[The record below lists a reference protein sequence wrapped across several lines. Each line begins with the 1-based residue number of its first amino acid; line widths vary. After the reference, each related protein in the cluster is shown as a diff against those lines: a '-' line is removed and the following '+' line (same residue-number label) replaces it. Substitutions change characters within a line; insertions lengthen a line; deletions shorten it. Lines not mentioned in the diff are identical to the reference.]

1 MGDGCGDEKVWARGP
16 YLSLF
21 LQLQFNY
28 CSSALQKDF
37 VIFLSYGKEHKFC
50 SWKMPLSIILNLL
63 EMHNVLYS
71 SPRIENV
78 SLNFRIKELLS
89 KKKTLKGRSK
99 VLHFL
104 SSLSVSLHQQHQSR
118 TLHVAQGRQGA
129 LLQLLGMCR
138 CALQPWFVHSVG
150 TTGCNNRLQKG
161 KLPAWGMLFKAY
173 LSTVMQQR

>member
-89 KKKTLKGRSK
+89 KKKNLKRKKQSPTLPLLPERLLAPATSKQNPARGTRKARSTAPA
-99 VLHFL
+99 VGDVQM
-104 SSLSVSLHQQHQSR
+104 SIA
-118 TLHVAQGRQGA
+118 TLI
-129 LLQLLGMCR
+129 
-138 CALQPWFVHSVG
+138 CALSWD
-150 TTGCNNRLQKG
+150 NR
-161 KLPAWGMLFKAY
+161 
-173 LSTVMQQR
+173 VQQQVTER